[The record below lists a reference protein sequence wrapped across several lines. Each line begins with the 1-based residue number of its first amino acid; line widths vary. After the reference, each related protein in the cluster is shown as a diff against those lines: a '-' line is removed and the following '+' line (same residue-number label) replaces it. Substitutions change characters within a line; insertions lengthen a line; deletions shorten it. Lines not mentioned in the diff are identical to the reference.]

1 MTKNKGILRIH
12 GKEYRTV
19 ARRVADFRAKYAAA
33 DGWTIASDIIE
44 LSDSHAVI
52 KASIVN
58 PEGRVVCSGLARD
71 AAGDSSRHKQ
81 AFLEIAQ
88 TSAIGRAL
96 ALFSSE
102 TMGEELEIASANEVQ
117 PAVEQQV
124 RPLAKEQAQATSKEV
139 EQLKKQL
146 REKYILFRDEF
157 DDDLFEY
164 VPRSLCESESIAD
177 LEKALKIAEDT
188 QRMTAGQEKR

>member
-1 MTKNKGILRIH
+1 MTTKGVVRIH
-12 GKEYRTV
+12 GKQYRTV
-19 ARRVADFRAKYAAA
+19 ARRVADFRANYAAS

-44 LSDSHAVI
+44 LSDTHAVI

-71 AAGDSSRHKQ
+71 AAGDSSRHKS
-81 AFLEIAQ
+81 AFLEICQ

-96 ALFSSE
+96 ALFSLE

-117 PAVEQQV
+117 PAVEAQA
-124 RPLAKEQAQATSKEV
+124 RPPAKEQPDLEV
-139 EQLKKQL
+139 VQLKKAL

-157 DDDLFEY
+157 QDDLFEY
-164 VPRSLCESESIAD
+164 VDRKLCESDNVED
-177 LEKALKIAEDT
+177 LRKALKTAEYT
-188 QRMTAGQEKR
+188 ERMTIEDKR

>member
-1 MTKNKGILRIH
+1 MSKNKGTVRIH

-33 DGWTIASDIIE
+33 DGWAIASDIIE

-71 AAGDSSRHKQ
+71 AAGDSSRHKH

-96 ALFSSE
+96 ALFSLE

-117 PAVEQQV
+117 PAVEQQA
-124 RPLAKEQAQATSKEV
+124 RLPAKEQGQQSGAEV

-157 DDDLFEY
+157 EDDLFEY
-164 VPRSLCESESIAD
+164 VDRKLCESDNVED
-177 LEKALKIAEDT
+177 LRKALKIAEYT
-188 QRMTAGQEKR
+188 ERMTVEEKR

>member
-1 MTKNKGILRIH
+1 MKNKGTVRIH

-19 ARRVADFRAKYAAA
+19 ARRVADFRANYAAA

-44 LSDSHAVI
+44 LSDNHAVI

-96 ALFSSE
+96 ALFSPE

-117 PAVEQQV
+117 PALEQQ
-124 RPLAKEQAQATSKEV
+124 KEQAQQPGAEV
-139 EQLKKQL
+139 EQLKKAL

-157 DDDLFEY
+157 EDDLFEY
-164 VPRSLCESESIAD
+164 VDRKLCESDNVED
-177 LEKALKIAEDT
+177 LRKALKIAEDT
-188 QRMTAGQEKR
+188 QQMAIGQEKR

>member
-1 MTKNKGILRIH
+1 MTKNKGTVRIH

-71 AAGDSSRHKQ
+71 ATGDSSRHKQ

-96 ALFSSE
+96 ALFSLE

-117 PAVEQQV
+117 PSLEQQ
-124 RPLAKEQAQATSKEV
+124 KEQAQQPSAEV

-146 REKYILFRDEF
+146 REKYIIFRDQF
-157 DDDLFEY
+157 KDDLFEY
-164 VPRSLCESESIAD
+164 VDRKLFESDNVED
-177 LEKALKIAEDT
+177 LRRALKIAEDT
-188 QRMTAGQEKR
+188 ERMTAGQDKR

>member
-1 MTKNKGILRIH
+1 MKNKGTVRIH

-19 ARRVADFRAKYAAA
+19 ARRVADFRANYAAA
-33 DGWTIASDIIE
+33 DGWAIASDIIE

-58 PEGRVVCSGLARD
+58 PEGRIVCSGLARD
-71 AAGDSSRHKQ
+71 SAGDSSRHKH

-96 ALFSSE
+96 ALFSPE

-117 PAVEQQV
+117 PAVEQQA
-124 RPLAKEQAQATSKEV
+124 RPPAKEQAQAPGEEV
-139 EQLKKQL
+139 EQLKKAL

-157 DDDLFEY
+157 EDDLFEY
-164 VPRSLCESESIAD
+164 VDRKLCESDNVED
-177 LEKALKIAEDT
+177 LRKALKTAEYT
-188 QRMTAGQEKR
+188 ERMTIEDKR

>member
-1 MTKNKGILRIH
+1 MSKNKGTVRIH

-19 ARRVADFRAKYAAA
+19 ARRVADFRASYAAA
-33 DGWTIASDIIE
+33 EGWAIASDIIE

-71 AAGDSSRHKQ
+71 AAGDSSRHKS

-96 ALFSSE
+96 ALFSPE

-117 PAVEQQV
+117 PAVEAQA
-124 RPLAKEQAQATSKEV
+124 RPPAKEQPDSEV
-139 EQLKKQL
+139 EQLKKSL

-157 DDDLFEY
+157 EDDLFEY
-164 VPRSLCESESIAD
+164 VDRKLCESDNVED
-177 LEKALKIAEDT
+177 LRKALKTAEYT
-188 QRMTAGQEKR
+188 ERMTIEDKR

>member
-1 MTKNKGILRIH
+1 MSKNKGTVRIH

-19 ARRVADFRAKYAAA
+19 ARRVADFRANYAAG
-33 DGWTIASDIIE
+33 DGWAIASDIIE

-58 PEGRVVCSGLARD
+58 PEGRIVCSGLARD
-71 AAGDSSRHKQ
+71 AAGDSSRHKA

-96 ALFSSE
+96 ALFSLE

-117 PAVEQQV
+117 PAVEQQT
-124 RPLAKEQAQATSKEV
+124 RPPAKKQVGSEV
-139 EQLKKQL
+139 EQLKKAL

-157 DDDLFEY
+157 EDDLFEY
-164 VPRSLCESESIAD
+164 VDRKLCESDNVED
-177 LEKALKIAEDT
+177 LRKALKTAEYT
-188 QRMTAGQEKR
+188 ERMTIEDKR

>member
-1 MTKNKGILRIH
+1 MSKNKGTVRIH

-19 ARRVADFRAKYAAA
+19 ARRVADFRANYAAA
-33 DGWTIASDIIE
+33 DGWAIASDIIE
-44 LSDSHAVI
+44 LSDAHAVI

-96 ALFSSE
+96 ALFSLE

-117 PAVEQQV
+117 PAVEHQA
-124 RPLAKEQAQATSKEV
+124 RPPAKEQGQQPGEI
-139 EQLKKQL
+139 ERLKKAL
-146 REKYILFRDEF
+146 REKYILFRDQFE
-157 DDDLFEY
+157 DDLFEY
-164 VPRSLCESESIAD
+164 VDRKLCESDNVED
-177 LEKALKIAEDT
+177 LRKALKIAEDT
-188 QRMTAGQEKR
+188 QQMAIGQEKR

>member
-1 MTKNKGILRIH
+1 MKNKGTVRIH

-19 ARRVADFRAKYAAA
+19 ARRVADFRASYAAA
-33 DGWTIASDIIE
+33 DGWAIASDIIE

-58 PEGRVVCSGLARD
+58 PDGRVVCSGLARD
-71 AAGDSSRHKQ
+71 AAGDSSRHKH

-96 ALFSSE
+96 ALFSLE
-102 TMGEELEIASANEVQ
+102 TMGEELEIASANEIQ
-117 PAVEQQV
+117 PAVEAQA
-124 RPLAKEQAQATSKEV
+124 RPPAKEQPGSEV
-139 EQLKKQL
+139 EQLKKAL

-157 DDDLFEY
+157 EDDLFEY
-164 VPRSLCESESIAD
+164 VDRKLCESDNVED
-177 LEKALKIAEDT
+177 LRKALKIAEDT
-188 QRMTAGQEKR
+188 QRMAVGQEKR